1 MKYTSNKRRSR
12 NTRVVRRK
20 KLGERSGFGNVSGIK
35 VAKVTAKVSGILCI
49 VFIAYFVFA
58 NVSEFLELSEVPVRD
73 IRFTGLGHLSYTELL
88 KRANI
93 SGDTNLLSL
102 DLKEVRKRL
111 QTEPYVKDAEVERN
125 FYSGVLTMKLR
136 LRKPAALLNCDGLY
150 GIDEEGILLG
160 EVEKITSSDLPLISG
175 VDIETVRIGE
185 KIKTKNMELA
195 LELLRHVS
203 SSNLESVIMLSE
215 INVGNLRN
223 IVLYAGK
230 EGVQI
235 RLGRDR
241 FREKLDKATAILTDL
256 QNRGKEAEYID
267 FRFKKRIVVKP
278 KK

>member
-1 MKYTSNKRRSR
+1 MRYKSNKRRSR
-12 NTRVVRRK
+12 NTRIVRRK
-20 KLGERSGFGNVSGIK
+20 KSEERSWFGNVSGINA
-35 VAKVTAKVSGILCI
+35 AKVTAKVSSILCI

-58 NVSEFLELSEVPVRD
+58 KAGEFLELPEVPVRD
-73 IRFTGLGHLSYTELL
+73 ISLTGLGHLDRAELL
-88 KRANI
+88 KMADI
-93 SGDTNLLSL
+93 SGGTNLLGL
-102 DLKEVRKRL
+102 DLKEVRRRVL
-111 QTEPYVKDAEVERN
+111 AEPYIKDVEVERN
-125 FYSGVLTMKLR
+125 FCSGVLTIRLR
-136 LRKPAALLNCDGLY
+136 LRRPVVLLNCDGLY
-150 GIDEEGILLG
+150 GIDEEGVLLG

-175 VDIETVRIGE
+175 VDIEGIKLGE
-185 KIKTKNMELA
+185 KIKTEKLELA
-195 LELLRHVS
+195 LEILKHVS
-203 SSNLESVIMLSE
+203 SSNLEAIIMLSE

-256 QNRGKEAEYID
+256 QNRGKKAEYID